1 MKSPSSRAVFNS
13 EAILMHKSSST
24 GGLMEEMKRVL
35 VSDPLSKK
43 GLEIL
48 ERAKGLKYELKPGLS
63 PEELKK
69 IIPEYDGIVIRSET
83 KLKADIIE
91 AGVRLKVIGRAG
103 IGLDNVDL
111 PAATKKGIVVMN
123 TPQEN
128 AIAAAEHTIAMILSI
143 SRKIPQATA
152 SMKAGKWEK
161 KKFMGVELYNK
172 TLGMVGIGVIGTI
185 VADRARGL
193 KMKVIGYDPYLSK
206 EIAEKKGVDLVS
218 FDELLNRSDFIT
230 VHTPLTEETRN
241 LIDKKAFDK
250 MKGGV
255 IMINCARGGII
266 HEKDLYDAIKGG
278 KVAGAALDVFE
289 KEPAIGN
296 PLLELEEVVS
306 TPHLGASTGEAQEN
320 VSIAIAQ
327 QIVDYL
333 TLGEARN
340 AVNMPAVSPDILP
353 FLRPYLRLG
362 EQLGS
367 FLSQISNYAIEEVL
381 IEYHGEAV
389 EYGTKPIMISV
400 LKGLLTPFVGETVNF
415 VNAPVMAKERGIR
428 VTEST
433 SAMAEDFAS
442 LIAITAR
449 SKMEQNYIAGTLFG
463 RKELRIV
470 KLNDFFIE
478 ALPEGYILLVNNYDK
493 PGVIGNLGNALGSR
507 NINIATMQFGRD
519 RMGGNAIS
527 LLHLDA
533 PLPPGVLG
541 EILRLPNIISV
552 RQIQL

>member
-1 MKSPSSRAVFNS
+1 
-13 EAILMHKSSST
+13 
-24 GGLMEEMKRVL
+24 MEEINRVL
-35 VSDPLSKK
+35 ISDPLSNK

-48 ERAKGLKYELKPGLS
+48 EKAKNLRYDIKTGLS

-69 IIPEYDGIVIRSET
+69 IIPEYDAIIIRSET
-83 KLKADIIE
+83 KLKGDIIE
-91 AGVRLKVIGRAG
+91 AARRLKVIGRAG

-128 AIAAAEHTIAMILSI
+128 AIAAAEHTVAMMLSI
-143 SRKIPQATA
+143 SRKVPQATA
-152 SMKAGKWEK
+152 SLKAGKWEK
-161 KKFMGVELYNK
+161 KKFMGTELYNK
-172 TLGMVGIGVIGTI
+172 TLGLIGIGVIGTI

-206 EIAEKKGVDLVS
+206 EAAEKKGVDLVS
-218 FDELLNRSDFIT
+218 FEELLDRSDFIT
-230 VHTPLTEETRN
+230 VHTPLTDETRN
-241 LIDKKAFDK
+241 LIEQDAFKK
-250 MKGGV
+250 MKDGV
-255 IMINCARGGII
+255 ILINCARGGII
-266 HEKDLYDAIKGG
+266 NEKDLYDAIKEG

-296 PLLELEEVVS
+296 PLIELEEVIG

-333 TLGEARN
+333 LLGEARN
-340 AVNMPAVSPDILP
+340 AVNVPMVSPDILP
-353 FLRPYLRLG
+353 FLRPNLRLG
-362 EQLGS
+362 EKLGS
-367 FLSQISNYAIEEVL
+367 FLGQISNYAIEEVL
-381 IEYHGEAV
+381 IEYHGDLI
-389 EYGTKPIMISV
+389 EYGTKPITISV

-415 VNAPVMAKERGIR
+415 VNAPVMAQERGIR
-428 VTEST
+428 ITEST
-433 SAMAEDFAS
+433 SAKAEDFAS
-442 LIAITAR
+442 LIAITVR

-463 RKELRIV
+463 MKELRIV

-478 ALPEGYILLVNNYDK
+478 AIPEGHILLINNYDR
-493 PGVIGNLGNALGSR
+493 PGVIGNIGTALGSR

-519 RMGGNAIS
+519 RMGGIAIS

-533 PLPPGVLG
+533 PLPAGVLG

>member
-1 MKSPSSRAVFNS
+1 
-13 EAILMHKSSST
+13 L
-24 GGLMEEMKRVL
+24 EEIKKVL
-35 VSDPLSKK
+35 VSDPLSNK

-48 ERAKGLKYELKPGLS
+48 ARAKSLKYDIKPGLS
-63 PEELKK
+63 AEELKK
-69 IIPEYDGIVIRSET
+69 IISEYDAIIIRSET
-83 KLKADIIE
+83 KLKAEIIE
-91 AGVRLKVIGRAG
+91 AADRLKVIGRAG

-128 AIAAAEHTIAMILSI
+128 AIAAAEHTIAMVLSI
-143 SRKIPQATA
+143 SRKIPQATS

-172 TLGMVGIGVIGTI
+172 TFGIVGIGVIGSI

-193 KMKVIGYDPYLSK
+193 KMKVVAYDPYLSK
-206 EIAEKKGVDLVS
+206 EAAEKKGVDLVS
-218 FDELLNRSDFIT
+218 LDELLSRSDFIS

-241 LIDKKAFDK
+241 LIDKNAFRK
-250 MKGGV
+250 MKQGV
-255 IMINCARGGII
+255 ILINCARGGIVN
-266 HEKDLYDAIKGG
+266 EKDLYDAIRGG

-289 KEPAIGN
+289 KEPAVDN
-296 PLLELEEVVS
+296 PLFELEPVIC

-333 TLGEARN
+333 MFGDARN
-340 AVNMPAVSPDILP
+340 AVNIPMVSPDILP

-362 EQLGS
+362 EKLGS
-367 FLSQISNYAIEEVL
+367 FLGQISSYAIEEVV
-381 IEYHGEAV
+381 IEYHGDVV
-389 EYGTKPIMISV
+389 EYGTKPITISV

-415 VNAPVMAKERGIR
+415 VNAQVMAKERGMKI
-428 VTEST
+428 TEST
-433 SAMAEDFAS
+433 SAKAEDFAS

-449 SKMEQNYIAGTLFG
+449 SKMEENYIAGALFG

-478 ALPEGYILLVNNYDK
+478 AIPEGYILLVNNYDR
-493 PGVIGNLGNALGSR
+493 PGVIGNIGTTLGNK

-552 RQIQL
+552 RQIEL

>member
-1 MKSPSSRAVFNS
+1 
-13 EAILMHKSSST
+13 
-24 GGLMEEMKRVL
+24 MEETEKIL
-35 VSDPLSKK
+35 ISDPLSKK

-48 ERAKGLKYELKPGLS
+48 GKAKNLRYDLKPGLT
-63 PEELKK
+63 PEELKQ
-69 IIPEYDGIVIRSET
+69 IIPEYDAIIIRSET
-83 KLKADIIE
+83 KLRADIIE
-91 AGVRLKVIGRAG
+91 AAERLKVIGRAG

-128 AIAAAEHTIAMILSI
+128 AIAAAEHSIAMMLSI

-172 TLGMVGIGVIGTI
+172 TLGLIGIGVIGTI

-193 KMKVIGYDPYLSK
+193 RMKVIGFDPYLSK
-206 EIAEKKGVDLVS
+206 EVAEKKGVELVP
-218 FDELLNRSDFIT
+218 FDELLSRSDFIS
-230 VHTPLTEETRN
+230 VHTPLNEETRN
-241 LIDKKAFDK
+241 LIDKNAFK
-250 MKGGV
+250 RMKDGV
-255 IMINCARGGII
+255 ILINCARGGII
-266 HEKDLYDAIKGG
+266 NEKDLYDAIKEG

-289 KEPAIGN
+289 KEPTIGN
-296 PLLELEEVVS
+296 PLLELEEVIG
-306 TPHLGASTGEAQEN
+306 TPHLGAATGEAQEN

-340 AVNMPAVSPDILP
+340 AVNIPMVSPDILP
-353 FLRPYLRLG
+353 FLKPYLRLG
-362 EQLGS
+362 EKLGS
-367 FLSQISNYAIEEVL
+367 FLSQISNYAIEEVR
-381 IEYHGEAV
+381 IEYHGEVV
-389 EYGTKPIMISV
+389 EFGTKPITVSV
-400 LKGLLTPFVGETVNF
+400 LKGLLTPYVGETVNF
-415 VNAPVMAKERGIR
+415 VNAQIMAKERGIR
-428 VTEST
+428 VTEPT
-433 SAMAEDFAS
+433 IAKTEDFAS
-442 LIAITAR
+442 LIALTTQ

-478 ALPEGYILLVNNYDK
+478 AIPEGYILLVSNYDR
-493 PGVIGNLGNALGSR
+493 PGVIGNIGTALGSR

-527 LLHLDA
+527 LLHLDS
-533 PLPPGVLG
+533 PLPPGMLG

-552 RQIQL
+552 RQIKL

>member
-1 MKSPSSRAVFNS
+1 
-13 EAILMHKSSST
+13 
-24 GGLMEEMKRVL
+24 MEEIKKVL
-35 VSDPLSKK
+35 VSDPLSNK

-48 ERAKGLKYELKPGLS
+48 DKAEDLRVDIKPGLA
-63 PEELKK
+63 PEELKQ
-69 IIPEYDGIVIRSET
+69 IISEYDAIIIRSET
-83 KLKADIIE
+83 KLKGDIIE
-91 AGVRLKVIGRAG
+91 SARRLKVIGRAG

-128 AIAAAEHTIAMILSI
+128 AIAAAEHTIAMILAI
-143 SRKIPQATA
+143 SRQIPQATA
-152 SMKAGKWEK
+152 SMKGGKWDK
-161 KKFMGVELYNK
+161 KKFVGVELYNK
-172 TLGMVGIGVIGTI
+172 TLGLVGIGVIGTI

-206 EIAEKKGVDLVS
+206 EVAEKKGVDLVS
-218 FDELLNRSDFIT
+218 FDELLSRSDFIT
-230 VHTPLTEETRN
+230 VHTPLTDETRN
-241 LIDKKAFDK
+241 LIDQSAIQK
-250 MKGGV
+250 MKDGV
-255 IMINCARGGII
+255 ILINCARGGII
-266 HEKDLYDAIKGG
+266 NERDLYDAIKGR

-289 KEPAIGN
+289 IEPAVGN
-296 PLLELEEVVS
+296 PLLELEQVIS

-320 VSIAIAQ
+320 VAIAIAQ

-333 TLGEARN
+333 LLGEARN
-340 AVNMPAVSPDILP
+340 AVNIPMVSPDIFP
-353 FLRPYLRLG
+353 FLAPYLRLG
-362 EQLGS
+362 EKLGS
-367 FLSQISNYAIEEVL
+367 FLGQISDYAIEEVV
-381 IEYHGEAV
+381 IEYQGELAD
-389 EYGTKPIMISV
+389 YGTKPVTTSI

-428 VTEST
+428 ITEST
-433 SAMAEDFAS
+433 SGTQEDFAN
-442 LIAITAR
+442 LIAITVR
-449 SKMEQNYIAGTLFG
+449 SKMEQNYVAGTLFG

-478 ALPEGYILLVNNYDK
+478 AIPEGYILLINNYDK
-493 PGVIGNLGNALGSR
+493 PGVIGNIGTALGSQ

-533 PLPPGVLG
+533 PLPPGILG

-552 RQIQL
+552 RQIHL

>member
-1 MKSPSSRAVFNS
+1 
-13 EAILMHKSSST
+13 
-24 GGLMEEMKRVL
+24 MEKVKRVL
-35 VSDPLSKK
+35 VSDPLSQK

-48 ERAKGLKYELKPGLS
+48 GKARDLKVDIKPGLP

-69 IIPEYDGIVIRSET
+69 IIPEYDAIIIRSET
-83 KLKADIIE
+83 KLKGDIIE
-91 AGVRLKVIGRAG
+91 AGDRLKVIGRAG

-111 PAATKKGIVVMN
+111 AAATKKGIVVMN

-128 AIAAAEHTIAMILSI
+128 AIAAAEHTIAMILSA

-172 TLGMVGIGVIGTI
+172 VLGLVGIGVIGTI

-206 EIAEKKGVDLVS
+206 EAAEKKGVDLVS
-218 FDELLNRSDFIT
+218 FDELLGRSDFIS
-230 VHTPLTEETRN
+230 VHTPLTDETRN
-241 LIDKKAFDK
+241 LIDQNTFMK
-250 MKGGV
+250 MKDGV
-255 IMINCARGGII
+255 ILINCARGGIVN
-266 HEKDLYDAIKGG
+266 EKDLYDAIKRG
-278 KVAGAALDVFE
+278 KVAGAAMDVFE
-289 KEPAIGN
+289 KEPPVGN
-296 PLLELEEVVS
+296 PLLELEEVIS

-320 VSIAIAQ
+320 VAVAISQ
-327 QIVDYL
+327 QIIDYL
-333 TLGEARN
+333 LLGEARN
-340 AVNMPAVSPDILP
+340 AVNIPMVSPDILP
-353 FLRPYLRLG
+353 YLRPYLRLG
-362 EQLGS
+362 EKLGS
-367 FLSQISNYAIEEVL
+367 FLGQISNYAIEEVL
-381 IEYHGEAV
+381 IEYQGEMV

-415 VNAPVMAKERGIR
+415 VNAPVMAKERGIKI
-428 VTEST
+428 TEST
-433 SAMAEDFAS
+433 STGVEDFAS

-449 SKMEQNYIAGTLFG
+449 SRMEENCIAGTLFG

-478 ALPEGYILLVNNYDK
+478 AIPEGHILLVNNYDK
-493 PGVIGNLGNALGSR
+493 PGVIGNIGNALGSQ

-533 PLPPGVLG
+533 PLPAGVMG

>member
-1 MKSPSSRAVFNS
+1 
-13 EAILMHKSSST
+13 
-24 GGLMEEMKRVL
+24 MEELKKVL
-35 VSDPLSKK
+35 ISDPLSNK

-48 ERAKGLKYELKPGLS
+48 GKAKNLKYEIKTGFP

-69 IIPEYDGIVIRSET
+69 IIPEYDAIIIRSET
-83 KLKADIIE
+83 KLKAEIIE
-91 AGVRLKVIGRAG
+91 AAERLKVIGRAG

-128 AIAAAEHTIAMILSI
+128 AIAAAEHTLALMFSIA
-143 SRKIPQATA
+143 RRIPQATA

-172 TLGMVGIGVIGTI
+172 TLGVVGIGVIGTI
-185 VADRARGL
+185 VVDRARAL
-193 KMKVIGYDPYLSK
+193 KMKVIGYDPFLSK
-206 EIAEKKGVDLVS
+206 EVAEKKGFELVS
-218 FDELLNRSDFIT
+218 LDELLARSDFIT
-230 VHTPLTEETRN
+230 IHTPLTDETRN
-241 LIDKKAFDK
+241 LIAKEAIRK
-250 MKGGV
+250 MKDGV
-255 IMINCARGGII
+255 ILINCARGGII
-266 HEKDLYDAIKGG
+266 NEKDLYHAIQEG

-296 PLLELEEVVS
+296 PLFELEQVIH

-327 QIVDYL
+327 QVADFL

-340 AVNMPAVSPDILP
+340 AVNIPMVSPDILP

-362 EQLGS
+362 EKLGS

-381 IEYHGEAV
+381 IEYQGEVV
-389 EYGTKPIMISV
+389 EYGTKPITTAV

-428 VTEST
+428 IIEST
-433 SAMAEDFAS
+433 SEKVKDFAN

-463 RKELRIV
+463 REELRIV
-470 KLNDFFIE
+470 RLNDFFIE
-478 ALPEGYILLVNNYDK
+478 AIPEGHILLIHNYDK
-493 PGVIGNLGNALGSR
+493 PGVIGNIGMALASQ
-507 NINIATMQFGRD
+507 NINIATFHLGRD
-519 RMGGNAIS
+519 RIRGNAIS
-527 LLHLDA
+527 LVHLDD
-533 PLPPGVLG
+533 PLPAGMAG
-541 EILRLPNIISV
+541 EILRIPNIISV
-552 RQIQL
+552 RQIAL

>member
-1 MKSPSSRAVFNS
+1 
-13 EAILMHKSSST
+13 
-24 GGLMEEMKRVL
+24 MEEMQKVL
-35 VSDPLSKK
+35 ISDPLSNR

-48 ERAKGLKYELKPGLS
+48 GKAKTLKYDIKTGLP

-69 IIPEYDGIVIRSET
+69 IIPEYDAIIIRSET
-83 KLKADIIE
+83 KVKAEIIE
-91 AGVRLKVIGRAG
+91 AASRLKVIGRAG

-128 AIAAAEHTIAMILSI
+128 AIAAAEHTMAMMLSI
-143 SRKIPQATA
+143 SRKIPQATG

-172 TLGMVGIGVIGTI
+172 TLGIVGIGVIGTI
-185 VADRARGL
+185 VVDRARGL
-193 KMKVIGYDPYLSK
+193 KMKVIAFDPYISK
-206 EIAEKKGVDLVS
+206 EAAEKKGVESVS
-218 FDELLNRSDFIT
+218 FDELLNRSDFIS
-230 VHTPLTEETRN
+230 VHTPLTDETRN
-241 LIDKKAFDK
+241 LIDKTAFEK
-250 MKGGV
+250 TKKGV
-255 IMINCARGGII
+255 IVINCARGGII
-266 HEKDLYDAIKGG
+266 NEKDLYEAIQQG

-296 PLLELEEVVS
+296 PLLELEEVIS

-333 TLGEARN
+333 TLGESRN
-340 AVNMPAVSPDILP
+340 AVNIPAVSPELLP
-353 FLRPYLRLG
+353 FLKPYLRLG
-362 EQLGS
+362 EKLGS
-367 FLSQISNYAIEEVL
+367 FLGQISHYGIEEVL
-381 IEYHGEAV
+381 IEYHGEV
-389 EYGTKPIMISV
+389 LEYGIKPITTSV

-415 VNAPVMAKERGIR
+415 VNAQVMAKERGMR
-428 VTEST
+428 VIEST
-433 SAMAEDFAS
+433 SAGAEDFAS
-442 LIAITAR
+442 LIAMTTR
-449 SKMEQNYIAGTLFG
+449 SKMEENYIAGTLFG
-463 RKELRIV
+463 KKELRIV

-478 ALPEGYILLVNNYDK
+478 AIPEGYILLINNYDK
-493 PGVIGNLGNALGSR
+493 PGVIGNIGEALGSR

-533 PLPPGVLG
+533 ALPPGILG

-552 RQIQL
+552 RQIIL

>member
-1 MKSPSSRAVFNS
+1 
-13 EAILMHKSSST
+13 
-24 GGLMEEMKRVL
+24 MEEIKKVL

-48 ERAKGLKYELKPGLS
+48 DKAKDIKYDLKPGLS
-63 PEELKK
+63 LEELKK
-69 IIPEYDGIVIRSET
+69 IIPEYDAIVIRSET
-83 KLKADIIE
+83 KLKAEIIE
-91 AGVRLKVIGRAG
+91 AADRLKVIGRAG

-111 PAATKKGIVVMN
+111 RAATKKGIVVMN

-128 AIAAAEHTIAMILSI
+128 AIAAAEHTIAMMLSI

-152 SMKAGKWEK
+152 TMRAGKWEK
-161 KKFMGVELYNK
+161 RKFVGVELYSK
-172 TLGMVGIGVIGTI
+172 TLGLIGIGVIGTI

-206 EIAEKKGVDLVS
+206 EVAEKKGVELVS
-218 FDELLNRSDFIT
+218 MDELLNKSDFIS
-230 VHTPLTEETRN
+230 VHTPLTDETRN
-241 LIDKKAFDK
+241 LIDKNSFRK
-250 MKGGV
+250 MRNGV
-255 IMINCARGGII
+255 ILINCARGGIVN
-266 HEKDLYDAIKGG
+266 EKDLYEAIKEG

-296 PLLELEEVVS
+296 PLLELEEVIG

-333 TLGEARN
+333 ILGEARN

-362 EQLGS
+362 EKLGS
-367 FLSQISNYAIEEVL
+367 FLAQISNYAIEEVL
-381 IEYHGEAV
+381 IEYHGEVV
-389 EYGTKPIMISV
+389 EFGTKPITISV
-400 LKGLLTPFVGETVNF
+400 LKGLLTPYVGETVNF
-415 VNAPVMAKERGIR
+415 VNAQVMAKERGMRI
-428 VTEST
+428 TEST
-433 SAMAEDFAS
+433 SANAEDFAS
-442 LIAITAR
+442 LIAITTR
-449 SKMEQNYIAGTLFG
+449 SKMEQNYIAGALFG

-478 ALPEGYILLVNNYDK
+478 AIPEGHILLVNNYDR
-493 PGVIGNLGNALGSR
+493 PGVIGNIGTALGSR

-519 RMGGNAIS
+519 QMGGNAIS

-533 PLPPGVLG
+533 PLPPGMLG

>member
-1 MKSPSSRAVFNS
+1 
-13 EAILMHKSSST
+13 
-24 GGLMEEMKRVL
+24 MEEIKKVL
-35 VSDPLSKK
+35 VSDPLSNK

-48 ERAKGLKYELKPGLS
+48 GKAQNLKYDLKPGLS

-69 IIPEYDGIVIRSET
+69 ILPEYDGIIIRSET
-83 KLKADIIE
+83 KLKSDIIE
-91 AGVRLKVIGRAG
+91 TGTRLRVIGRAG

-172 TLGMVGIGVIGTI
+172 TLGMIGVGVIGTI

-206 EIAEKKGVDLVS
+206 EVAEKKGVDLVS
-218 FDELLNRSDFIT
+218 YDELLNRSDFIT
-230 VHTPLTEETRN
+230 VHTPLTDETRN
-241 LIDKKAFDK
+241 LIDKNTLDK
-250 MKGGV
+250 MKDGV
-255 IMINCARGGII
+255 ILINCARGGII
-266 HEKDLYDAIKGG
+266 NEKDLYDAIKGG

-289 KEPAIGN
+289 KEPAAGN
-296 PLLELEEVVS
+296 PLLELEQVVS

-327 QIVDYL
+327 QIVDFL

-340 AVNMPAVSPDILP
+340 AVNMPAVSPAILP

-362 EQLGS
+362 EKLGS
-367 FLSQISNYAIEEVL
+367 FLGQISNYAIEELL
-381 IEYHGEAV
+381 IEYQGEV
-389 EYGTKPIMISV
+389 VDYGIKPITISV

-428 VTEST
+428 ITEST
-433 SAMAEDFAS
+433 SAKAEDFTS
-442 LIAITAR
+442 LIALTAR

-463 RKELRIV
+463 RRELRIV

-478 ALPEGYILLVNNYDK
+478 ALPEGYVLLVNNYDK

-533 PLPPGVLG
+533 PLPPGMLG

-552 RQIQL
+552 RQILL

>member
-1 MKSPSSRAVFNS
+1 
-13 EAILMHKSSST
+13 
-24 GGLMEEMKRVL
+24 MEEIKKVL

-48 ERAKGLKYELKPGLS
+48 GEAKNLKVDVKPGL
-63 PEELKK
+63 PLEELKK
-69 IIPEYDGIVIRSET
+69 VIPEYDAIIIRSET
-83 KLKADIIE
+83 KLTKEIIE
-91 AGVRLKVIGRAG
+91 AADRLKVIGRAG

-128 AIAAAEHTIAMILSI
+128 AIAAAEHTIAMMFAI

-172 TLGMVGIGVIGTI
+172 ILGVVGIGVIGTI
-185 VADRARGL
+185 VVDRARAL
-193 KMKVIGYDPYLSK
+193 KMKVIAYDPYISK
-206 EIAEKKGVDLVS
+206 EAAEKKGVDLVS
-218 FDELLNRSDFIT
+218 FDELLARSDFIT
-230 VHTPLTEETRN
+230 VHTPLTDETRN
-241 LIDKKAFDK
+241 LIDKNGMGK
-250 MKGGV
+250 MKKGV
-255 IMINCARGGII
+255 ILINCARGGII
-266 HEKDLYDAIKGG
+266 NEKDLYDAIKEG
-278 KVAGAALDVFE
+278 KVVGAALDVFE

-296 PLLELEEVVS
+296 PLLGLGEVVS

-320 VSIAIAQ
+320 VALAISQ

-333 TLGEARN
+333 LLGEARN
-340 AVNMPAVSPDILP
+340 AVNIPMVSPDILP

-362 EQLGS
+362 EKLGS
-367 FLSQISNYAIEEVL
+367 FLGQISNYAIEEVL
-381 IEYHGEAV
+381 IEYHGEVV
-389 EYGTKPIMISV
+389 EYGTRPITISV

-415 VNAPVMAKERGIR
+415 VNAQIMAKERGIKI
-428 VTEST
+428 TEST
-433 SAMAEDFAS
+433 SAEAEDFAS

-449 SKMEQNYIAGTLFG
+449 SKMEQNYIAGSLFG

-470 KLNDFFIE
+470 KLNNFSIE
-478 ALPEGYILLVNNYDK
+478 AIPEGYILFINNYDK
-493 PGVIGNLGNALGSR
+493 PGVIGHIGSILGDQ
-507 NINIATMQFGRD
+507 NINIATMQLGRD
-519 RMGGNAIS
+519 RLGGNAIS

-533 PLPPGVLG
+533 PLPPGMLG
-541 EILRLPNIISV
+541 EILRMPNIISV

>member
-1 MKSPSSRAVFNS
+1 
-13 EAILMHKSSST
+13 
-24 GGLMEEMKRVL
+24 MEEIKRVL

-48 ERAKGLKYELKPGLS
+48 EKAKSLKVDVKPGLP

-69 IIPEYDGIVIRSET
+69 IISEYDGIIIRSET
-83 KLKADIIE
+83 KLKGDLIE
-91 AGVRLKVIGRAG
+91 AGERLKVIGRAG

-152 SMKAGKWEK
+152 SMKTGKWEK

-172 TLGMVGIGVIGTI
+172 TLGLIGIGVIGTV

-193 KMKVIGYDPYLSK
+193 KMKVVGYDPYLSK
-206 EIAEKKGVDLVS
+206 ETAEKKGVDLVS
-218 FDELLNRSDFIT
+218 LDELLSRSDFIS
-230 VHTPLTEETRN
+230 VHTPLTDETRN
-241 LIDKKAFDK
+241 LVDKNAFSK
-250 MKGGV
+250 MKNGV
-255 IMINCARGGII
+255 ILINCARGGII
-266 HEKDLYDAIKGG
+266 NEKDLYDAIRGE
-278 KVAGAALDVFE
+278 KVAAAALDVFE
-289 KEPAIGN
+289 KEPPVGN
-296 PLLELEEVVS
+296 PLLELEEVIS

-320 VSIAIAQ
+320 VAIAIAN

-362 EQLGS
+362 EKLGS
-367 FLSQISNYAIEEVL
+367 FLGQISNYALEELL
-381 IEYHGEAV
+381 IEYHGEV
-389 EYGTKPIMISV
+389 LEYGTRPITISV

-428 VTEST
+428 IIESV
-433 SAMAEDFAS
+433 SDKAEDFAS
-442 LIAITAR
+442 LIALTAR

-463 RKELRIV
+463 KRELRIV

-493 PGVIGNLGNALGSR
+493 PGVIGNIGMALGTR

-519 RMGGNAIS
+519 RMGGTAIS

-533 PLPPGVLG
+533 PLPPGMLG